1 MRKKFPVLLL
11 LLVPLSVNS
20 WADSEPTN
28 CLYARDVKQF
38 EILDNKHLLLIGRL
52 DRRWVSRL
60 KTQCSG
66 LRKNM
71 VISVSRFGSQI
82 CANDRIT
89 ATSRG
94 AVRGEGPVANCLL
107 GQFEPVSLEQVAQ
120 LKASLAE
127 ADSS

>member
-1 MRKKFPVLLL
+1 MRMIFLMLVLLL
-11 LLVPLSVNS
+11 VSVS
-20 WADSEPTN
+20 ADSRADSEPTN
-28 CLYARDVKQF
+28 CVYARDVKQF
-38 EILDNKHLLLIGRL
+38 EILDNEHLLFIGRL
-52 DRRWVSRL
+52 DRRWLNRL
-60 KTQCSG
+60 KTRCAG

-71 VISVSRFGSQI
+71 IINVSRFGSQI

-89 ATSRG
+89 ATSRS

>member
-1 MRKKFPVLLL
+1 MTFPMLVLLL
-11 LLVPLSVNS
+11 VSVSADS

-28 CLYARDVKQF
+28 CVYARDVKQF
-38 EILDNKHLLLIGRL
+38 EILDNEHLLFIGRL
-52 DRRWVSRL
+52 DHRWLNRL
-60 KTQCSG
+60 KTRCAG

-71 VISVSRFGSQI
+71 VLNISRFGSQI

-107 GQFEPVSLEQVAQ
+107 GQFESISLEQVAQ

-127 ADSS
+127 ANSS

>member
-1 MRKKFPVLLL
+1 MKFLILVL
-11 LLVPLSVNS
+11 LLVPLSVDG

-38 EILDNKHLLLIGRL
+38 EILDNKHLLLIGRF
-52 DRRWVSRL
+52 DRRWLNRL
-60 KTQCSG
+60 KTQCAG

-71 VISVSRFGSQI
+71 VLNVSRFGSQI

-94 AVRGEGPVANCLL
+94 AVRGEGPTANCLL
-107 GQFEPVSLEQVAQ
+107 GQFEPVTLEQVAQ
-120 LKASLAE
+120 LKKSLAE
-127 ADSS
+127 ADPS

>member
-1 MRKKFPVLLL
+1 MTFPMLVLLL
-11 LLVPLSVNS
+11 VSVSADS

-28 CLYARDVKQF
+28 CVYARDVKQF
-38 EILDNKHLLLIGRL
+38 EILDNEHLLFIGRL
-52 DRRWVSRL
+52 DHRWLNRL
-60 KTQCSG
+60 KTRCAG

-71 VISVSRFGSQI
+71 VLNVSRFGSQI

-94 AVRGEGPVANCLL
+94 AVSGEGPVANCLL
-107 GQFEPVSLEQVAQ
+107 GQFESISLEQVTQ

-127 ADSS
+127 ANSP